1 MSFIFVFVC
10 YFFGLHQKNL
20 ISPDILI
27 LSGKKLPFDGLIDAL
42 SCYDI
47 WNQEIIVKTA
57 DDPNGRVVL
66 GPNEPI
72 FLRRTVG
79 MLFVF
84 FLLGKFSG
92 NSQVREFY
100 PPKNQPTKTCTS

>member
-1 MSFIFVFVC
+1 M
-10 YFFGLHQKNL
+10 
-20 ISPDILI
+20 
-27 LSGKKLPFDGLIDAL
+27 
-42 SCYDI
+42 
-47 WNQEIIVKTA
+47 KTA

-79 MLFVF
+79 MLFFVSF
-84 FLLGKFSG
+84 GEIKG
-92 NSQVREFY
+92 TGPVREFS